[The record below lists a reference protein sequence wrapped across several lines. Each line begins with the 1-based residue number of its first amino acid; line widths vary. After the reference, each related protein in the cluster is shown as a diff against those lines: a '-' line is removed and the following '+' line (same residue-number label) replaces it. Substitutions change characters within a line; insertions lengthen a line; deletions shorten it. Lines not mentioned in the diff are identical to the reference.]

1 LPLRNPI
8 DVGGIG
14 EVFHENDKFITGQ
27 TRDRIGPACR
37 VPEPVHDL
45 A

>member
-1 LPLRNPI
+1 LPLRNHFV
-8 DVGGIG
+8 VGRIG
-14 EVFHENDKFITGQ
+14 EVFHEHDKFITGQ